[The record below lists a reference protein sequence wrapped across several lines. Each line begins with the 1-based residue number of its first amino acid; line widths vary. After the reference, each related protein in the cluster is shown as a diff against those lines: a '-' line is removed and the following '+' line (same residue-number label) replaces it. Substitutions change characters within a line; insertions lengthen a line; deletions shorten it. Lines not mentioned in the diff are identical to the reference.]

1 MAEKLRLPDP
11 PYLKGFFVLL
21 PDAMPVPNGS
31 TWTFLTDELEPL
43 LDGMVFS
50 PAPHLP
56 PTSVDGPA
64 CNFASIRFL
73 QVDDP
78 SEAELVAD
86 HNVLRRAVERIVET
100 ADHDSPDP
108 LPPPALNRY
117 RTVVEMVTFVA
128 RKADLTTTDTK
139 RDPLTRCLDVLL
151 EFHRAYRLI
160 GKLPC
165 EELTY
170 ARLHPMVLTT
180 RRLLEDRKPTPDGVL
195 VLNVRPGHVGALV
208 EQIGMVD
215 FDLVTA
221 AYTRLRAGDPTMVAA
236 ERMTDARH
244 SFFELGKNAEAVIQV
259 ATSCEVI
266 LDALIGMTLWERGTA
281 PEEAADMFSGDLA
294 ARVKQVCSGLVG
306 GQWSLRAGVSGDW
319 YERVAGLRNR
329 VVHAAYQPSDTEV
342 RACLESAQALSNYIN
357 DRLFGRAHQY
367 PTTAWVFL
375 GRPGFDQRGGAPK
388 RARSWLDAQTED
400 ITRRIKDYSTWRET
414 VGDSVH
420 RRRITA

>member
-1 MAEKLRLPDP
+1 MAEKQRLPEP

-31 TWTFLTDELEPL
+31 TWTFLTDEVEPL
-43 LDGMVFS
+43 LEGMVFS

-56 PTSVDGPA
+56 PTPVDGPA
-64 CNFASIRFL
+64 RNFASIRFL

-78 SEAELVAD
+78 PEARLMAD
-86 HNVLRRAVERIVET
+86 HDVLRRAVDRIVEI
-100 ADHDSPDP
+100 AVRDAIDP
-108 LPPPALNRY
+108 PEPPKLGRY
-117 RTVVEMVTFVA
+117 RTVVELVTFVA
-128 RKADLTTTDTK
+128 RSEDLTTTDTK
-139 RDPLTRCLDVLL
+139 PDPLTRCLDKLL

-180 RRLLEDRKPTPDGVL
+180 RRLPEDPKPTPDGVL
-195 VLNVRPGHVGALV
+195 VLNVRPGNVGALV
-208 EQIGMVD
+208 EQIGSVD
-215 FDLVTA
+215 FHMVTA
-221 AYTRLRAGDPTMVAA
+221 VYTRLRAGDPTIVAA
-236 ERMTDARH
+236 ERMIDARH
-244 SFFELGKNAEAVIQV
+244 SFLDLGKNAEAIIQI

-266 LDALIGMTLWERGTA
+266 LDGLIGMTLWERGTA
-281 PEEAADMFSGDLA
+281 PEEAAETFSRDLS
-294 ARVKQVCSGLVG
+294 ARVKQVCSSLVG
-306 GQWSLRAGVSGDW
+306 GRWDLRAGIIGDW

-342 RACLESAQALSNYIN
+342 WASLGSADALSNYIN

-367 PTTAWVFL
+367 PITAWVFL

-388 RARSWLDAQTED
+388 RARSWLDEQTED
-400 ITRRIKDYSTWRET
+400 ITVRIKDYSTWRAT